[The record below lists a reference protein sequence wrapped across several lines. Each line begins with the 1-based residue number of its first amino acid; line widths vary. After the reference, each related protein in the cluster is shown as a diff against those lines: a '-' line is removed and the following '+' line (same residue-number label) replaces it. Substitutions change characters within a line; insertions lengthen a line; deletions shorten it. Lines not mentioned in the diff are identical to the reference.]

1 MTDAQSGALT
11 AAEIQAI
18 EFACTKLVNQFAV
31 YSDAARCDELAALF
45 TEDGRY
51 ARPTDPANFIVGH
64 ADLLTSFKAR
74 PKDKLTRHLV
84 TNVVIDVTS
93 PTTAKGFSYVTQYAG
108 TTDKPAP
115 THGWRANPPQLV
127 GEYSDDYVLTAA
139 GWKIRQRSG
148 RLVFTT

>member
-1 MTDAQSGALT
+1 MSAADLQTMN

-31 YSDAARCDELAALF
+31 YSDAAHYDELAALF
-45 TEDGRY
+45 TDDGRY
-51 ARPTDPANFIVGH
+51 ARPTDPANFISGH

-93 PTTAKGFSYVTQYAG
+93 PTTAKGPSYVTQYAG
-108 TTDKPAP
+108 STDQPAA
-115 THGWRANPPQLV
+115 THGWRANPAQLV

-148 RLVFTT
+148 RLIFTT